1 MAKGDVKKELDNL
14 GKAIVNDAKK
24 NALPNKDTG
33 ALDRSLSYETAFI
46 SDEKFQIVIN
56 EKYYGKF
63 LNAGTK
69 NFKGTQYMTKAI
81 DKNLNKGLNSIIE
94 AITGEILN
102 PIKSNI

>member
-1 MAKGDVKKELDNL
+1 MAKGDVKKELEDL
-14 GKAIVNDAKK
+14 GKAIVKDAKK

-33 ALDRSLSYETAFI
+33 NLDRSLSYETVFI
-46 SDEKFQIVIN
+46 SDDKFQIVIN

-63 LNAGTK
+63 LNSGTK
-69 NFKGTQYMTKAI
+69 NFKGTHYMDKAI
-81 DKNLNKGLNSIIE
+81 DKNLDKGIDSIIE